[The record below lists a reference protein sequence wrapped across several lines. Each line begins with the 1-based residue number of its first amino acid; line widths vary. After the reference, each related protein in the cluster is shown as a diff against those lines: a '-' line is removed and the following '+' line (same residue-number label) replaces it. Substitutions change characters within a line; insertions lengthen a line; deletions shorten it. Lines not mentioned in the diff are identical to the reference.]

1 MSLSTETHKNSQECE
16 YKSNLKMLRQI
27 DLFAR
32 LPIESLKVFAYLCER
47 ETFQPGDV
55 LFSQGEDNG
64 QAYYI
69 IEGSARLVDL
79 EKDPDASLRTYE
91 AGTFLGRLTLI
102 GQTNRLYTLIARTQ
116 MHCLLLSREKFSQ
129 ALDPFPQL
137 YPLIMQVVAT
147 KIANW
152 EKQNLRRGQD
162 GQTAMPVGV
171 SML

>member
-1 MSLSTETHKNSQECE
+1 MSLSTETHKDGQACE
-16 YKSNLKMLRQI
+16 YKSNLDILRQI

-55 LFSQGEDNG
+55 LFSQGEDDG

-79 EKDPDASLRTYE
+79 EKDPDTSLGTYA
-91 AGTFLGRLTLI
+91 AGTFLGRLILI
-102 GQTNRLYTLIARTQ
+102 GQTNRLYTLIARTR
-116 MHCLLLSREKFSQ
+116 MHCLLLSREKFTQ
-129 ALDPFPQL
+129 ALEPFPQL
-137 YPLIMQVVAT
+137 YPLIMQAIAT
-147 KIANW
+147 KIVNW
-152 EKQNLRRGQD
+152 EKQNLRHGRD